1 MGEVMTLSII
11 ENGRGE
17 ANIIVIEDNELK
29 LRFYPEEN
37 GDYYMLMIGTRPLN
51 KEQDDYLDMD
61 ISKND
66 GDIYNIFSN
75 MYDSIIEQNEEYPSS
90 NELVDEDK
98 NVVWVS
104 DDGPK
109 EKEDNLTIIK
119 NEDTIKLRFVRNNS
133 YDGIY
138 EKRKMNKCINI
149 RFCTHGT
156 RYTGGYHI
164 YVVEAYQQFMQ
175 LEGEKVFKK

>member
-1 MGEVMTLSII
+1 MGEVMRLSII

-17 ANIIVIEDNELK
+17 TNIIVIEDNELK
-29 LRFYPEEN
+29 LKFYPEEN
-37 GDYYMLMIGTRPLN
+37 GDYYMLMIGTRPLKKDEN
-51 KEQDDYLDMD
+51 DFLEMN

-75 MYDSIIEQNEEYPSS
+75 MYDSIIEQNEEYPSP
-90 NELVDEDK
+90 NELVDKDK

-104 DDGPK
+104 DNGPK

-119 NEDTIKLRFVRNNS
+119 KDNIIKLKFVRNNS
-133 YDGIY
+133 YEGRY
-138 EKRKMNKCINI
+138 ETRKMNKCINI
-149 RFCTHGT
+149 RFSTNGT

-164 YVVEAYQQFMQ
+164 YVAEAHQQFMQ
-175 LEGEKVFKK
+175 LEDNKVYRK